1 MKEDKKLEKHPI
13 KYATEYIGELLEKQ
27 KKPEVI
33 ERITFAV
40 RDNTILVTCKDEET
54 YKILKKVEKK
64 VDKEIIAK
72 LGMKGVR
79 FQWDR
84 YYLVLKIIK
93 EFSKAE
99 RTEFRLEEMVIEV
112 NKYEPERTSQAV
124 RDLLAF
130 YATEFE
136 EYWRSMG
143 YNYPEELMEA
153 RGLKAIISR
162 QKKGVHQIFI
172 KKGKT
177 PKPKPK
183 VRYDLDEIIFSDF

>member
-1 MKEDKKLEKHPI
+1 MEDEKKLEKHPI
-13 KYATEYIGELLEKQ
+13 KYAREYIEELLEKQ
-27 KKPEVI
+27 KAGEVI
-33 ERITFAV
+33 EKLTFVV
-40 RDNTILVTCKDEET
+40 RDSTILVTCKDEET
-54 YKILKKVEKK
+54 YKIIKKVEKK
-64 VDKEIIAK
+64 VNKEKIGK

-99 RTEFRLEEMVIEV
+99 RKEFKLEEMVDEV
-112 NKYEPERTSQAV
+112 NKYEPERKAQVV

-153 RGLKAIISR
+153 RGLKALISR

-183 VRYDLDEIIFSDF
+183 PRYDLDEIIFSDF

>member
-13 KYATEYIGELLEKQ
+13 KYATEYISELLEKQ
-27 KKPEVI
+27 KNPEVI
-33 ERITFAV
+33 ERLTFAV
-40 RDNTILVTCKDEET
+40 RDNTILVTCKDEQT

-64 VDKEIIAK
+64 VDKEIIAR

-99 RTEFRLEEMVIEV
+99 RTEFKLEEMVIEV
-112 NKYEPERTSQAV
+112 NKYEPERTPQAV

-130 YATEFE
+130 YATEYE
-136 EYWRSMG
+136 EYWKSMG

-183 VRYDLDEIIFSDF
+183 PRYDLDEIIFSDF

>member
-1 MKEDKKLEKHPI
+1 MREDKKLEKHPI
-13 KYATEYIGELLEKQ
+13 KYATEYISELLEKQ
-27 KKPEVI
+27 ETPDVI

-40 RDNTILVTCKDEET
+40 RDNTILVTCKDIKT
-54 YKILKKVEKK
+54 YRILKKVEKK
-64 VDKEIIAK
+64 IDKEIIAK
-72 LGMKGVR
+72 LGMKTVR

-99 RTEFRLEEMVIEV
+99 RTEFKLEEMVVEV
-112 NKYEPERTSQAV
+112 NKYEPERTPQAV

-130 YATEFE
+130 YATEYE
-136 EYWRSMG
+136 EYWKSMG

-162 QKKGVHQIFI
+162 QKNGVHQIFI

-183 VRYDLDEIIFSDF
+183 PRYDLDEIIFSDF

>member
-1 MKEDKKLEKHPI
+1 MREDKKLEKHPI
-13 KYATEYIGELLEKQ
+13 KYATEYISELLEKQ
-27 KKPEVI
+27 KNPEVI

-64 VDKEIIAK
+64 VDKEIIGK

-99 RTEFRLEEMVIEV
+99 RTEFKLEEMVIEV
-112 NKYEPERTSQAV
+112 NKYEPERTPQAV

-130 YATEFE
+130 YATEYE
-136 EYWRSMG
+136 EYWKSMG

-183 VRYDLDEIIFSDF
+183 PRYDLDEIIFSDF